1 MKKHMVTLK
10 VLVIIGLFA
19 WSAPASS
26 ASKVLHRDFVSKS
39 LGMKRNY
46 WVYLPDGYE
55 GKGPQ
60 RYPVIYALHGLGGN
74 GFNFFKYG
82 DLKSLLDKLIAAGKL
97 RPVIVVSPNGGN
109 GYWTN
114 HRDASGRRGKRWG
127 DYVAR
132 DLVVEIDRVYATQSN
147 RKGRA
152 LVGVSMG
159 GFGALSLTLQHPET
173 FHAGISL
180 SGALFPKPPS
190 HRKVY
195 WKAWGNPPN
204 KAHWRRISPIAL
216 LKKLKAKSPLLPR
229 LFIQCGDKDSL
240 GFYEY
245 ATLAHKT
252 LDKQGVEHVF
262 RTAKGG
268 KHNWETW
275 EPEGRHWLLFLEEG
289 WAERKAA
296 SP

>member
-1 MKKHMVTLK
+1 MKRQMYTLK
-10 VLVIIGLFA
+10 ILVILVFVA
-19 WSAPASS
+19 WAVPTYS
-26 ASKVLHRDFVSKS
+26 ASKVLRSGFVSES
-39 LGMKRNY
+39 LGMKRSY
-46 WVYLPDGYE
+46 RIYLPDGYE
-55 GKGPQ
+55 GKGPR

-82 DLKSLLDKLIAAGKL
+82 GLKSLLDKLIAAGKL

-109 GYWTN
+109 GYWAN
-114 HRDASGRRGKRWG
+114 HMDARGRRGQRWG

-132 DLVVEIDRVYATQSN
+132 DLVVEIDRVYATQRH

-180 SGALFPKPPS
+180 SGALFPKPPT

-195 WKAWGNPPN
+195 WKVWGNPPN
-204 KAHWRRISPIAL
+204 KAHWRRISPIEL
-216 LKKLKAKSPLLPR
+216 LGKLDPKSPLLPR

-245 ATLAHKT
+245 AKLAHRI
-252 LDKQGVEHVF
+252 LDKRGVKHEF

-268 KHNWETW
+268 QHTWETW
-275 EPEGRHWLLFLEEG
+275 KPEGEHWLIFLEGG
-289 WAERKAA
+289 WAK
-296 SP
+296 P